1 MNYPIFFD
9 SKNSINLF
17 GLEQNF
23 NFLSKLYSEKKLPKV
38 LMFTGD
44 QGVGKSTLINH
55 FLLSIF
61 DTSNYNKDSNS
72 VISTSNFTNQ
82 FKNDIFENI
91 IYVNGSDFKSV
102 KVDDI
107 RNLKFKILQS
117 TILTKDRFI
126 ILNDVELFNKNSLN
140 ALLKIIEEPTKNNY
154 FFLINNKSKPLL
166 ETIKS
171 RTLEIKIILKEDQR
185 LRIIN
190 NLISAFGLK
199 LTLDPEKSKLSP
211 GNFIKFNYICSEYDI
226 SLNTDFIENLSL
238 LLNLYKKHKDV
249 LFINLI
255 FFIADYF
262 FNDLHKKNKIKK
274 DKVFELKNYFF
285 DNLNK
290 FFLYNINQ
298 SSLLNTLSNK
308 LKYE

>member
-9 SKNSINLF
+9 SRNSINLF
-17 GLEQNF
+17 GLEENF

-91 IYVNGSDFKSV
+91 IYINGSDFKSV

-262 FNDLHKKNKIKK
+262 FNDLHKKNIIKK

-298 SSLLNTLSNK
+298 TSLLNTLSNK

>member
-91 IYVNGSDFKSV
+91 IYINGSDFKSV

-262 FNDLHKKNKIKK
+262 FNDLHKKNIIKK

-298 SSLLNTLSNK
+298 TSLLNTLSNK
-308 LKYE
+308 LNYE

>member
-9 SKNSINLF
+9 SRNSINLF
-17 GLEQNF
+17 GHEENF

-44 QGVGKSTLINH
+44 KGVGKSTLINH
-55 FLLSIF
+55 FLFSIF
-61 DTSNYNKDSNS
+61 DIRNYNKDKNI
-72 VISTSNFTNQ
+72 VIGTSNFINE
-82 FKNDIFENI
+82 FKNGIFENI
-91 IYVNGSDFKSV
+91 IYINGSDFRSV

-107 RNLKFKILQS
+107 RNLKLKIYHS
-117 TILTKDRFI
+117 TILKKDRFI
-126 ILNDVELFNKNSLN
+126 VLNDIEQFNINSLN

-185 LRIIN
+185 LKIIN
-190 NLISAFGLK
+190 NLTSAFDLK
-199 LTLDPEKSKLSP
+199 VIIDPDKSKLTP
-211 GNFIKFNYICSEYDI
+211 GNFIKFNYLCSEHNI

-238 LLNLYKKHKDV
+238 LLNLYKKHKDI

-255 FFIADYF
+255 FFIADFF
-262 FNDLHKKNKIKK
+262 FNDLYKKNKIKK
-274 DKVFELKNYFF
+274 DKVFEIKNYVF
-285 DNLNK
+285 DNLNN
-290 FFLYNINQ
+290 FLLYNINQ
-298 SSLLNTLSNK
+298 TSLLNTLSNK

>member
-9 SKNSINLF
+9 SRNSINLF
-17 GLEQNF
+17 GLEENF
-23 NFLSKLYSEKKLPKV
+23 NFLTKLYSEKKLPKV
-38 LMFTGD
+38 LMFTGAK
-44 QGVGKSTLINH
+44 GVGKSTLINH
-55 FLLSIF
+55 FLFSIF
-61 DTSNYNKDSNS
+61 DTRNYNRDKNS
-72 VISTSNFTNQ
+72 VIGTSNFINQ
-82 FKNDIFENI
+82 FKNGIFENI
-91 IYVNGSDFKSV
+91 IYINGSDFRSV

-107 RNLKFKILQS
+107 RNLKLKIFQS

-126 ILNDVELFNKNSLN
+126 ILNGIEQFNTNSLN

-185 LRIIN
+185 LKIIN
-190 NLISAFGLK
+190 NLTSAFDLK
-199 LTLDPEKSKLSP
+199 LIIDPEKSKLSP

-298 SSLLNTLSNK
+298 TSLLNTLSNK
-308 LKYE
+308 LNYE

>member
-17 GLEQNF
+17 ELEQNF

-91 IYVNGSDFKSV
+91 IYINGSDFKSV

-107 RNLKFKILQS
+107 RNLKFKIFQS

-262 FNDLHKKNKIKK
+262 FNDLHKKNIIKK

-298 SSLLNTLSNK
+298 TSLLNTLSNK
-308 LKYE
+308 LNYE

>member
-9 SKNSINLF
+9 SRNSINLF
-17 GLEQNF
+17 GLEENF

-44 QGVGKSTLINH
+44 KGVGKSTLINH
-55 FLLSIF
+55 FLFSIF
-61 DTSNYNKDSNS
+61 DIKNYNKDKNS
-72 VISTSNFTNQ
+72 VIGTSNFINQ
-82 FKNDIFENI
+82 FKNGIFENI
-91 IYVNGSDFKSV
+91 IYINGSDFRSV

-107 RNLKFKILQS
+107 RNLKFKIFQS

-126 ILNDVELFNKNSLN
+126 ILNDIEQFNTNSLN

-185 LRIIN
+185 LKIIN
-190 NLISAFGLK
+190 NLISAFDLK
-199 LTLDPEKSKLSP
+199 LIIDPEKSKLSP
-211 GNFIKFNYICSEYDI
+211 GNFIKFNYLCSEHDI
-226 SLNTDFIENLSL
+226 HLNTDFIENLSL
-238 LLNLYKKHKDV
+238 LLNLYKKHKDI

-255 FFIADYF
+255 FFIADFF
-262 FNDLHKKNKIKK
+262 FNDLYKKNKIKK
-274 DKVFELKNYFF
+274 DKVFEIKNYVF
-285 DNLNK
+285 DNLNN
-290 FFLYNINQ
+290 FLLYNINQ
-298 SSLLNTLSNK
+298 TSLLNTLSNK

>member
-9 SKNSINLF
+9 SRNSINLF
-17 GLEQNF
+17 GLEENF

-38 LMFTGD
+38 LMFTGVK
-44 QGVGKSTLINH
+44 GVGKSTLINH
-55 FLLSIF
+55 FLFSIF
-61 DTSNYNKDSNS
+61 DTRNYNRDKNS
-72 VISTSNFTNQ
+72 VIGTSNFINQ
-82 FKNDIFENI
+82 FKNGIFENI
-91 IYVNGSDFKSV
+91 IYINGSDFRSV

-107 RNLKFKILQS
+107 RNLKFKIFQS

-126 ILNDVELFNKNSLN
+126 ILNDIEQFNTNSLN

-185 LRIIN
+185 LKIIN
-190 NLISAFGLK
+190 NLTSAFDLK
-199 LTLDPEKSKLSP
+199 LILDPEKSKLSP
-211 GNFIKFNYICSEYDI
+211 GNFIKFDYLCSENDI

-238 LLNLYKKHKDV
+238 LLNLYKKHKDI

-262 FNDLHKKNKIKK
+262 FNDLCKKNKIKK
-274 DKVFELKNYFF
+274 DKVF
-285 DNLNK
+285 
-290 FFLYNINQ
+290 
-298 SSLLNTLSNK
+298 
-308 LKYE
+308 

>member
-91 IYVNGSDFKSV
+91 IYINGSDFKSV

-199 LTLDPEKSKLSP
+199 STLDPEKSKLSP

-262 FNDLHKKNKIKK
+262 FNDLHKKNIIKK

-298 SSLLNTLSNK
+298 TSLLNTLSNK
-308 LKYE
+308 LNYE

>member
-9 SKNSINLF
+9 SRNSINLF
-17 GLEQNF
+17 GLEENF

-38 LMFTGD
+38 LMFTGVK
-44 QGVGKSTLINH
+44 GVGKSTLINH
-55 FLLSIF
+55 FLFSIF
-61 DTSNYNKDSNS
+61 DTRNYNKDKNS
-72 VISTSNFTNQ
+72 VIGTSNFINQ
-82 FKNDIFENI
+82 FKNGIFENI
-91 IYVNGSDFKSV
+91 IYINGSDFRSV

-107 RNLKFKILQS
+107 RNLKFKIFQS

-126 ILNDVELFNKNSLN
+126 ILNDIEQFNTNSLN

-185 LRIIN
+185 LKIIN
-190 NLISAFGLK
+190 NLTSAFDLK
-199 LTLDPEKSKLSP
+199 LIIDPEKSKLSP
-211 GNFIKFNYICSEYDI
+211 GNFIKFNYLCSENDI

-238 LLNLYKKHKDV
+238 LLNLYKKHKDI

-262 FNDLHKKNKIKK
+262 FNDLFKKNKIKK
-274 DKVFELKNYFF
+274 DKVFEIKNYVF
-285 DNLNK
+285 DNLNN
-290 FFLYNINQ
+290 FLLFNINQ
-298 SSLLNTLSNK
+298 TSLLNMLRNK

>member
-91 IYVNGSDFKSV
+91 IYINGSDFKSV

-199 LTLDPEKSKLSP
+199 STLDPEKSKLSP

>member
-9 SKNSINLF
+9 SRNSINLF
-17 GLEQNF
+17 GLEENF

-38 LMFTGD
+38 LMFTGVK
-44 QGVGKSTLINH
+44 GVGKSTLINH
-55 FLLSIF
+55 FLFSIF
-61 DTSNYNKDSNS
+61 DTRNYNRDKNS
-72 VISTSNFTNQ
+72 VIGTSNFINQ
-82 FKNDIFENI
+82 FKNGIFENI
-91 IYVNGSDFKSV
+91 IYINGSDFRSV

-107 RNLKFKILQS
+107 RNLKFKIFQS

-126 ILNDVELFNKNSLN
+126 ILNGIEQFNTNSLN

-185 LRIIN
+185 LKIIN
-190 NLISAFGLK
+190 NLTSAFDLK
-199 LTLDPEKSKLSP
+199 LIIDPEKSKLSP
-211 GNFIKFNYICSEYDI
+211 GNFIKFNYLLSENDI

-238 LLNLYKKHKDV
+238 LLNLYKKHKDI
-249 LFINLI
+249 LFVNLI

-262 FNDLHKKNKIKK
+262 FNDLCKKNKIKK
-274 DKVFELKNYFF
+274 DKVFEIKNYVF
-285 DNLNK
+285 DNLNN
-290 FFLYNINQ
+290 FLLFNINQ
-298 SSLLNTLSNK
+298 TSLLNTLRNK